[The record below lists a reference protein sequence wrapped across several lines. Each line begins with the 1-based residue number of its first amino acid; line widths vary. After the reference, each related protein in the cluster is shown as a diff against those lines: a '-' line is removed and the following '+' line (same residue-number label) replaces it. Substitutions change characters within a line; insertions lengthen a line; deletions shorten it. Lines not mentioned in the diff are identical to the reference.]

1 MNMNMN
7 GIIYGRG
14 FIWTEYVLN

>member
-1 MNMNMN
+1 MNMN